1 MSEKKINIAILEDEN
16 LILEAISNLLTSDDR
31 FDVIQ
36 KWNNGYSFLDFINE
50 DNQYDIDVLI
60 LDLNMNPI
68 NGLQVLEEL
77 HKKNIHLKV
86 LVLSSLYNATMYG
99 YMIKYG
105 ICGFLPKYTE
115 KEELFKAIENIY
127 IHKFYVNE
135 GNQVLLEQYIA
146 NQKKGQNPWSMIALS
161 EREVEILKL
170 ICHELS
176 TKEIAEKLFIS
187 VKTVESHRTKI
198 MEKIGCKNVIGMV
211 IYAIL
216 NGLYVIGEP
225 IEEDQY

>member
-1 MSEKKINIAILEDEN
+1 MIEEKINIAILEDEN
-16 LILEAISNLLTSDDR
+16 LILEAISNLLISNPSFEVT
-31 FDVIQ
+31 Q
-36 KWNNGYSFLDFINE
+36 KWNNGYQFLESISE
-50 DNQYDIDVLI
+50 ENQTDIDVLI

-77 HKKNIHLKV
+77 HLKNIHLKV

-135 GNQVLLEQYIA
+135 GNQVLLEQYIH
-146 NQKKGQNPWSMIALS
+146 NQKKGQNPWSMISLS
-161 EREVEILKL
+161 EREIEILKL
-170 ICHELS
+170 ICIEMS
-176 TKEIAEKLFIS
+176 TKEIAEKLYIS
-187 VKTVESHRTKI
+187 IKTVESHRTKI

-216 NGLYVIGEP
+216 NGIFIIGEP
-225 IEEDQY
+225 EVVS

>member
-1 MSEKKINIAILEDEN
+1 MEKKIKISILEDEN
-16 LILEAISNLLTSDDR
+16 LILEAISNLLVTKPN
-31 FDVIQ
+31 FEVIS
-36 KWNNGYSFLDFINE
+36 KYNNGNIFLKDITE
-50 DNQYDIDVLI
+50 ESAQEIDVLI

-77 HKKNIHLKV
+77 NNRNIQIKV

-115 KEELFKAIENIY
+115 KEELYKAIENIY
-127 IHKFYVNE
+127 LHKFYVNE
-135 GNQVLLEQYIA
+135 GNQVLLEQYIS

-161 EREVEILKL
+161 ERETEILKL
-170 ICHELS
+170 ICLEMS
-176 TKEIAEKLFIS
+176 TKAIAEKLYIS

-211 IYAIL
+211 VYAIL
-216 NGLYVIGEP
+216 NGIFVIGEHEV
-225 IEEDQY
+225 IEN